1 MSVAVQYIASGVY
14 DSILVIGNEG
24 LSKIVDWEHR
34 STCVLF
40 GDGAGAAV
48 LTESDKK
55 GIIDFDLGAVGE
67 MGMAITAPC
76 NHFSPD
82 DIAARDNERKHVIRM
97 DGREVFKF
105 ATRKMAESVGTLLDK
120 NKMGIGDVDLI
131 IPHQANIR
139 ILQTAAKKLGI
150 GMEKIYSVIDRYGN
164 TSSASIPI
172 AMCEAYSEGRIKK
185 GDTIVMTGFGG
196 GLTWASVLMEWV

>member
-1 MSVAVQYIASGVY
+1 
-14 DSILVIGNEG
+14 
-24 LSKIVDWEHR
+24 
-34 STCVLF
+34 
-40 GDGAGAAV
+40 
-48 LTESDKK
+48 
-55 GIIDFDLGAVGE
+55 
-67 MGMAITAPC
+67 
-76 NHFSPD
+76 
-82 DIAARDNERKHVIRM
+82 M